1 MTDIDLKER
10 LKLIGLCLL
19 FIGFVGLAVFEFKWF
34 QNTLEA
40 KKLVG
45 IFAII
50 GLGIGIYIGHLFSKT
65 TKDLVEKMRWY
76 FIFAA
81 VGLTAL
87 PLIGG
92 VTNRALS
99 FSNYENRTVELFN
112 QQGFLADMGI
122 IEGQDMNPDGY
133 FTFLVIDGKLERFKS
148 EKVLYPNNKK
158 GDKVEVLMK
167 KGLYGFWIVKV
178 E

>member
-10 LKLIGLCLL
+10 LKLIGFCLI
-19 FIGFVGLAVFEFKWF
+19 FVGFVGLAIFELKWF
-34 QNTLEA
+34 QNTIEA
-40 KKLVG
+40 KKLIG
-45 IFAII
+45 IFAVI
-50 GLGIGIYIGHLFSKT
+50 GLGIGIYIGHVFSKT

-76 FIFAA
+76 FIFAT
-81 VGLTAL
+81 VGLIAM
-87 PLIGG
+87 PFIGG
-92 VTNRALS
+92 FTNRVLS
-99 FSNYENRTVELFN
+99 FSNYENKTVELFS

-122 IEGQDMNPDGY
+122 IEGQDMSPDGY

-148 EKVLYPNNKK
+148 KNELYPNNKK

-167 KGLYGFWIVKV
+167 KGLYGFWVVKV